1 MDPVVTQEELYLV
14 ITLLLL
20 LLAREGRESKSNKNI
35 FNPFFPSFFFL
46 GGGEPNVIFLQ
57 PRLIINTYTF
67 PTQIKFPCF
76 K

>member
-1 MDPVVTQEELYLV
+1 MNGFFLHNTIGYNTIQYMDPVVTQEELYLV

-46 GGGEPNVIFLQ
+46 GGGNPM
-57 PRLIINTYTF
+57 
-67 PTQIKFPCF
+67 
-76 K
+76 